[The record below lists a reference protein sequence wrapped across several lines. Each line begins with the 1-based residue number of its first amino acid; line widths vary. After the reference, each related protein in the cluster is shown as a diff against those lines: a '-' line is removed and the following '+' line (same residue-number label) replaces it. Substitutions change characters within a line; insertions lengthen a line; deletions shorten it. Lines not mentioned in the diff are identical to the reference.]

1 MHELRDLGRGRGQA
15 FSWCHIRKIEAKN
28 VRQIRAFGA
37 TEGKPLIEPSVP
49 AAASRAAP
57 PLGTTR
63 CGIGSSPW
71 RRRAQSANWR
81 RRRAQ
86 ATNGRRRA
94 VGVVVSDSEE
104 ELEVLRQPNLIQ
116 KLADVVTQRASCVL
130 ELEGGAQ
137 LTLRPAPQR
146 RRPPPP
152 TKHLLYYPVP
162 GWLTLTPPA
171 PLSPDHAR
179 DSTITVAVLVLNVA
193 ARL

>member
-1 MHELRDLGRGRGQA
+1 MQA
-15 FSWCHIRKIEAKN
+15 FSWHIRKIEAKN
-28 VRQIRAFGA
+28 VRQIRALSA
-37 TEGKPLIEPSVP
+37 QLEGKPLIEPSVP

-57 PLGTTR
+57 PLRTTR

-71 RRRAQSANWR
+71 RRRVQSANRRR

-86 ATNGRRRA
+86 SSTLACLTQRRSWR
-94 VGVVVSDSEE
+94 
-104 ELEVLRQPNLIQ
+104 LQQPNLIQ
-116 KLADVVTQRASCVL
+116 KLADVVRLRASCVI

-137 LTLRPAPQR
+137 LTIRPATQR

-152 TKHLLYYPVP
+152 TKRLLYYPVP
-162 GWLTLTPPA
+162 GWLTLAPPA

-179 DSTITVAVLVLNVA
+179 DSTITVAVRVLDVA

>member
-1 MHELRDLGRGRGQA
+1 MKPR
-15 FSWCHIRKIEAKN
+15 I
-28 VRQIRAFGA
+28 RQIRAFA
-37 TEGKPLIEPSVP
+37 LPEGKAADRAQRARGRLPRSTAAGDDTLRNRIEPMEEED
-49 AAASRAAP
+49 
-57 PLGTTR
+57 
-63 CGIGSSPW
+63 
-71 RRRAQSANWR
+71 
-81 RRRAQ
+81 
-86 ATNGRRRA
+86 A
-94 VGVVVSDSEE
+94 VGELEEEEEGAVDEWEEEGAVDIVVSDSEE
-104 ELEVLRQPNLIQ
+104 ELEVQPWVLRQPNLIQ

-137 LTLRPAPQR
+137 LTIRPATQR